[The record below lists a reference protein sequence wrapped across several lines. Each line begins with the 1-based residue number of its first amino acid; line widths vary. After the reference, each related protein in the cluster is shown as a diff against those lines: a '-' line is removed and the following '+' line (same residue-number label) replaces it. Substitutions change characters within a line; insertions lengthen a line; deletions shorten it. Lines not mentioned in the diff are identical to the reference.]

1 MNRNTSE
8 YHHPPRRRRR
18 GTARLLRW
26 AAVPAFSLLFATQAF
41 GGTTGKIEWMTFPH
55 YTVASDGNHYTGVG
69 PLASGWEARIL
80 IESGVLGR
88 IKSWSVYP
96 NLAVSGVGELSFA
109 LYDAHKSY
117 PFANRPKTVHKT
129 VGALFPNSFVE
140 DFVAEACNHN
150 LELLMDQGYTRQ
162 QVLAQDRT
170 IAAQIWGSLSFDVT
184 VDYTI
189 VEAFVKDVEITC
201 EKSPFVPLPPGPGGI
216 QSGSEFN
223 VDNASLVIFPDNYSG
238 ACPKDLTLFMEVQ
251 GTMKGTFEARIE
263 STAGWKSTAFVL
275 QTNEFDGGSGL
286 WGREFSEAFPVPVE
300 LPPPSSGGGGVPAGP
315 GNLQALPKPGD
326 DLFPGQGGGA
336 QAVGGLTGKDPGSNV
351 HQQSLRLAAKAN
363 GKTVYSDW
371 RQYRV
376 VCDPKVAIQPAT
388 TAFMPGGS
396 GPGPKPGDGDP
407 KPRPTEPQPTNP
419 PQPGNPQPKDP
430 QGKQPAPKSPSK
442 PGKVEPESQIISARD
457 TSVGRSSKKGKSGLG
472 KPAKAGKS
480 KGSPPQQAKG
490 FAKPKDQRADL
501 RVLRARRSAK
511 SPAVIEFEVENAG
524 HSSSR
529 KAVAR
534 LTCAKAAG
542 GAETWRVALPE
553 IPGGHKRW
561 VESRPVGAKSSRARV
576 RGCDILVDST
586 QVVVES
592 NESNNSYSC
601 GNCAPPA
608 KRKTR

>member
-1 MNRNTSE
+1 MTEHTSTFRNHS
-8 YHHPPRRRRR
+8 RRWRR
-18 GTARLLRW
+18 GASRLLRW
-26 AAVPAFSLLFATQAF
+26 AAVPAFSLLFAPQAF
-41 GGTTGKIEWMTFPH
+41 GGTSGRIEWMTFPH

-69 PLASGWEARIL
+69 PIASGWEARIL

-96 NLAVSGVGELSFA
+96 RLAVSGVGELSFA

-150 LELLMDQGYTRQ
+150 LELLMNQGYTRH
-162 QVLAQDRT
+162 QVLVQDRT

-189 VEAFVKDVEITC
+189 VEAFTKDVEITC

-286 WGREFSEAFPVPVE
+286 WGREFSEAFPVPVK
-300 LPPPSSGGGGVPAGP
+300 LPPATSGGGGGVPTGP
-315 GNLQALPKPGD
+315 GNLQALPPPGD
-326 DLFPGQGGGA
+326 DLFPGQGGGV
-336 QAVGGLTGKDPGSNV
+336 QAVGGIATEDPGSNV

-376 VCDPKVAIQPAT
+376 VCDPKVVIQPAT

-407 KPRPTEPQPTNP
+407 KPRPTEPQPTK
-419 PQPGNPQPKDP
+419 PQPK
-430 QGKQPAPKSPSK
+430 QPVPTSPKAPSK
-442 PGKVEPESQIISARD
+442 PGKVEPKSQVASAQD
-457 TSVGRSSKKGKSGLG
+457 TSVGRSGKEGKRGLG
-472 KPAKAGKS
+472 KPATAGKS
-480 KGSPPQQAKG
+480 KGAPPAKAKG

-511 SPAVIEFEVENAG
+511 SSAVIEFEVENAG
-524 HSSSR
+524 QSASR
-529 KAVAR
+529 KSVAR

-586 QVVVES
+586 QVVAES

-601 GNCAPPA
+601 GNCAPAA